1 MILKVA
7 LVDDEQIILNGL
19 QSVIDWKSFGCEV
32 VGTAADGRSG
42 LDLVRNMKPDILLT
56 DIRMPNMDGIAM
68 IAALKS
74 EFPAMQ
80 ITVLTAFRDFDYAK
94 RAIHLGVCRYLLKP
108 SRMDELHEAVATMA
122 HNMAMLTPL
131 QRAQPIAPPLAD
143 GHAPAG
149 LGVQPL
155 LDPQLAGEDAD
166 MDSEAGSFVA
176 RAALRYI
183 QEHCTEHLS
192 LSDVAE
198 NVYVSQWHL
207 SKLINRHA
215 QQSFFDLLNHYRV
228 QRSQAMLADPMFKV
242 NEIAYAI
249 GYADVAHFSRI
260 FKKLTG
266 QTPMEYRSSLR

>member
-1 MILKVA
+1 MYDVV

-19 QSVIDWKSFGCEV
+19 SQVFPWAQYDCRV
-32 VGTAADGRSG
+32 VDTAADGQAG
-42 LDLVRNMKPDILLT
+42 LACIRKHRPQILFT
-56 DIRMPNMDGIAM
+56 DIRMPNMDGLSM